1 MALTMDKHT
10 LKIFALNRSHVFGQQ
25 LASSI
30 GVSLGELEE
39 REFEDGEHK
48 VRPLENVRDTDAY
61 VVHSLF
67 GDNEQSV
74 NDKLIR
80 LLFFLATLKDAGAQ
94 RVTAVIPYLCY
105 ARKDRKTKPRDPLSG
120 RYVASLLESAGADRV
135 IALDVHNLS
144 AFQNAFRCRT
154 EHLEARNLFIEHL
167 IPLIGE
173 EEVVVV
179 SPDTGGI
186 KRAEQFRESLQEK
199 LARPVASAF
208 MEKKRSAGIVSGSAV
223 VGDVQGRVAII
234 IDDLIA
240 SGGTIARTAT
250 ACHQRGA
257 ARVLAAATHGPFA
270 ATADENLALPQ
281 LERLVITDS
290 IPPFRLRSQATRA
303 KLDILSVAPLFG
315 NAIERVHSGGSIVDL
330 LD

>member
-1 MALTMDKHT
+1 MAGKQM
-10 LKIFALNRSHVFGQQ
+10 LKLFALERSHDFGRRV
-25 LASSI
+25 ASSM

-48 VRPLENVRDTDAY
+48 ARPLENVRGTDVY
-61 VVHSLF
+61 VIHSLF
-67 GDNEQSV
+67 GDAGQSV

-80 LLFFLATLKDAGAQ
+80 LLFFSGALKDAGAQ

-120 RYVASLLESAGADRV
+120 RYVACLLESVGVDRV
-135 IALDVHNLS
+135 VTLDVHNLA
-144 AFQNAFRCRT
+144 AFQNAYRCRT
-154 EHLEARNLFIEHL
+154 EHLEARNLFIGHFL
-167 IPLIGE
+167 SLTGE
-173 EEVVVV
+173 QDVVVV

-199 LARPVASAF
+199 LGRPVASAF
-208 MEKKRSAGIVSGSAV
+208 MEKKRSAGVVSGAAV
-223 VGDVQGRVAII
+223 VGDVQGRIAII

-257 ARVLAAATHGPFA
+257 ARVFAAASHGPFA
-270 ATADENLALPQ
+270 ADADANLALPE
-281 LERLVITDS
+281 LEQLVITDS
-290 IPPFRLRSQATRA
+290 IPPLRLHSPVTRA
-303 KLDILSVAPLFG
+303 KLEILSVAPLFAE
-315 NAIERVHSGGSIVDL
+315 AIKRMHSGGSIVEL
-330 LD
+330 LA